1 MQILKSFFKALGCGI
16 KFINTYFKTFVLLL
30 IVIWILMPSAN
41 SSSNLANLERIDL
54 KGEIFDSSAVLE
66 KIINAK
72 NDSNIKGVLFVID
85 SPGGAF
91 APSMELALAI
101 KDLKIK
107 KPVLVY
113 ASGTMASGSY
123 LAGVGAN
130 KILANPASFIGSI
143 GVIMQGADLSGL
155 ANKLGIKE
163 QTIQAGEFKSA
174 GTFARAW
181 NENERNFLQ
190 GLIDQSY
197 DLFTGF
203 VAKERA
209 LDLNKKD
216 QWANARVFLAAKA
229 KELGLI
235 DELSNYENAKKEL
248 EKLANVSNP
257 VWKEE
262 DKIDKFLNRLEGQT
276 SSLISKSLIEIA
288 YKTNSSFINARIKY
302 INIFI

>member
-203 VAKERA
+203 IAKERA

-262 DKIDKFLNRLEGQT
+262 DKIDKFLNRLEGQA
-276 SSLISKSLIEIA
+276 SNLISKSLIEIA
-288 YKTNSSFINARIKY
+288 YKTNSSFINAR
-302 INIFI
+302 

>member
-30 IVIWILMPSAN
+30 IIIWILMPSAN

-248 EKLANVSNP
+248 EKLTNVSNP

-262 DKIDKFLNRLEGQT
+262 DKIDKFLNRLEGQA

-288 YKTNSSFINARIKY
+288 YKTNSSFINAR
-302 INIFI
+302 

>member
-30 IVIWILMPSAN
+30 IVIWILIPSAN

-203 VAKERA
+203 VVKERA

-288 YKTNSSFINARIKY
+288 YKTNSSFINAR
-302 INIFI
+302 

>member
-72 NDSNIKGVLFVID
+72 NDSNIKGVLFVVD

-203 VAKERA
+203 VAKERV

-288 YKTNSSFINARIKY
+288 YKTNSSFINAR
-302 INIFI
+302 

>member
-30 IVIWILMPSAN
+30 IVIWILIPSAN

-107 KPVLVY
+107 KPVLIY

-235 DELSNYENAKKEL
+235 DELGNYENAKKEL

-288 YKTNSSFINARIKY
+288 YKTNSSFINAR
-302 INIFI
+302 

>member
-30 IVIWILMPSAN
+30 IVIWILIPSAN

-163 QTIQAGEFKSA
+163 QTIQAGEFKST

-288 YKTNSSFINARIKY
+288 YKTNSSFINAR
-302 INIFI
+302 

>member
-30 IVIWILMPSAN
+30 IVIWILMPGAN

-203 VAKERA
+203 VVKERA

-262 DKIDKFLNRLEGQT
+262 DKIDKFLNHLEGQT

-288 YKTNSSFINARIKY
+288 YKTNSSFINAR
-302 INIFI
+302 

>member
-107 KPVLVY
+107 KLVLVY

-288 YKTNSSFINARIKY
+288 YKTNSSFISAR
-302 INIFI
+302 

>member
-181 NENERNFLQ
+181 NENEKNFLQ

-276 SSLISKSLIEIA
+276 SSLISKSLIEIV
-288 YKTNSSFINARIKY
+288 YKTNSSFINAR
-302 INIFI
+302 

>member
-30 IVIWILMPSAN
+30 IVIWILIPSAN

-174 GTFARAW
+174 GTFVRAW

-288 YKTNSSFINARIKY
+288 YKTNSSFINAR
-302 INIFI
+302 

>member
-16 KFINTYFKTFVLLL
+16 KFINTYFKAFVLLL

-113 ASGTMASGSY
+113 ASETMASGSY

-143 GVIMQGADLSGL
+143 GAIMQGADLSGL

-288 YKTNSSFINARIKY
+288 YKTNSSFINAR
-302 INIFI
+302 

>member
-30 IVIWILMPSAN
+30 IVIWILMSSAN

-262 DKIDKFLNRLEGQT
+262 NKIDKFLNRLEGQA
-276 SSLISKSLIEIA
+276 SNLISKSLIEIA
-288 YKTNSSFINARIKY
+288 YKTNSSFINAR
-302 INIFI
+302 

>member
-1 MQILKSFFKALGCGI
+1 M
-16 KFINTYFKTFVLLL
+16 NTYFKTFVLLL

-276 SSLISKSLIEIA
+276 SSLISKSLIEIV
-288 YKTNSSFINARIKY
+288 YKTNSSFISAR
-302 INIFI
+302 

>member
-30 IVIWILMPSAN
+30 IVIWILMPGAN
-41 SSSNLANLERIDL
+41 SSSNIANLERIDL

-288 YKTNSSFINARIKY
+288 YKTNSSFINAR
-302 INIFI
+302 

>member
-16 KFINTYFKTFVLLL
+16 KFINTYFKAFVLLL

-288 YKTNSSFINARIKY
+288 YKTNSSF
-302 INIFI
+302 

>member
-30 IVIWILMPSAN
+30 IVVWILMPSVN

-203 VAKERA
+203 VTKERA

-262 DKIDKFLNRLEGQT
+262 DKIDKFLNRLEGQA
-276 SSLISKSLIEIA
+276 SNLISKSLIEIA
-288 YKTNSSFINARIKY
+288 YKTNSSFINAR
-302 INIFI
+302 

>member
-72 NDSNIKGVLFVID
+72 NDSNIKGVLFVIE

-155 ANKLGIKE
+155 ANNLGIKE

-257 VWKEE
+257 IWKEE
-262 DKIDKFLNRLEGQT
+262 DKIDKFLNRLEGQA

-288 YKTNSSFINARIKY
+288 YKTNSSFINAR
-302 INIFI
+302 

>member
-257 VWKEE
+257 IWKEE
-262 DKIDKFLNRLEGQT
+262 DKIDKFLNRLEGQA

-288 YKTNSSFINARIKY
+288 YKTNSS
-302 INIFI
+302 

>member
-30 IVIWILMPSAN
+30 IVIWILMSSAN

-72 NDSNIKGVLFVID
+72 NDSNIKGVLFVVD

-262 DKIDKFLNRLEGQT
+262 NKIDKFLNRLEGQA
-276 SSLISKSLIEIA
+276 SNLISKSLIEIA
-288 YKTNSSFINARIKY
+288 YKANSSFI
-302 INIFI
+302 

>member
-276 SSLISKSLIEIA
+276 SSLISKSLIEIV
-288 YKTNSSFINARIKY
+288 YKTNSS
-302 INIFI
+302 

>member
-1 MQILKSFFKALGCGI
+1 
-16 KFINTYFKTFVLLL
+16 FVLLL
-30 IVIWILMPSAN
+30 IIIWILIPSAN

-235 DELSNYENAKKEL
+235 DGLSNYENAKKEL

-262 DKIDKFLNRLEGQT
+262 DKIDKFLNRLEGQA

-288 YKTNSSFINARIKY
+288 YKTNSSFINAR
-302 INIFI
+302 

>member
-229 KELGLI
+229 KKLGLI

-262 DKIDKFLNRLEGQT
+262 DKIDKFLNRLEGQV
-276 SSLISKSLIEIA
+276 SNLISKSLIEIV
-288 YKTNSSFINARIKY
+288 YKTNSSFINAR
-302 INIFI
+302 

>member
-30 IVIWILMPSAN
+30 IVIWILIPSAN

-91 APSMELALAI
+91 APSMELALVI

-235 DELSNYENAKKEL
+235 DELGNYENAKKEL

-288 YKTNSSFINARIKY
+288 YKTNSSFINAR
-302 INIFI
+302 

>member
-30 IVIWILMPSAN
+30 IVIWILIPSAN

-130 KILANPASFIGSI
+130 KILANPASFMGSI

-288 YKTNSSFINARIKY
+288 YKTNSS
-302 INIFI
+302 

>member
-1 MQILKSFFKALGCGI
+1 MQILKLFFKALGCGI

-30 IVIWILMPSAN
+30 IVIWILMPGAN

-257 VWKEE
+257 IWKEE

-288 YKTNSSFINARIKY
+288 YKTNSSFVNAR
-302 INIFI
+302 

>member
-30 IVIWILMPSAN
+30 IVIWILIPSAN

-262 DKIDKFLNRLEGQT
+262 DKIDNFLNRLEGQT

-288 YKTNSSFINARIKY
+288 YKTNSSFINAR
-302 INIFI
+302 

>member
-30 IVIWILMPSAN
+30 IIIWILMPSAN

-54 KGEIFDSSAVLE
+54 KSEIFDSSAVLE

-262 DKIDKFLNRLEGQT
+262 DKIDKFLNRLEGQA

-288 YKTNSSFINARIKY
+288 YKTNSSFINAR
-302 INIFI
+302 

>member
-30 IVIWILMPSAN
+30 IVIWILMPNAN

-203 VAKERA
+203 VVKERA

-288 YKTNSSFINARIKY
+288 YKTNSSFINAR
-302 INIFI
+302 

>member
-30 IVIWILMPSAN
+30 IVIWILIPSAN

-262 DKIDKFLNRLEGQT
+262 DKIDKFLNRLEGQA

-288 YKTNSSFINARIKY
+288 YKTNGSFINAR
-302 INIFI
+302 

>member
-1 MQILKSFFKALGCGI
+1 MQILKSFFKALGYGI

-30 IVIWILMPSAN
+30 IVIWILIPSAN

-288 YKTNSSFINARIKY
+288 YKTNSSFIN
-302 INIFI
+302 

>member
-203 VAKERA
+203 VVKERA
-209 LDLNKKD
+209 LGLNKKD

-288 YKTNSSFINARIKY
+288 YKTNSSFINAR
-302 INIFI
+302 

>member
-30 IVIWILMPSAN
+30 IVIWILMPGAN

-54 KGEIFDSSAVLE
+54 KGEIFDSSVVLE

-257 VWKEE
+257 IWKEE
-262 DKIDKFLNRLEGQT
+262 DKIDKFLNRLEGQA

-288 YKTNSSFINARIKY
+288 YKTNSGFINAR
-302 INIFI
+302 

>member
-181 NENERNFLQ
+181 NKNERNFLQ

-203 VAKERA
+203 VVKERA

-288 YKTNSSFINARIKY
+288 YKTNSSFINAR
-302 INIFI
+302 